1 MPDANSPPFDVARLE
16 RSNSAAWMTG
26 PLSSSKLVERAR
38 SRPTTVSRLSGSRRQ
53 RSWRKLSR
61 SCAIGSPFRAGRWP
75 CRLRAC
81 RSAVHALGVKVD
93 LLFASSGIETE
104 IVDRATPIEFGSIG
118 AVPVAN
124 AEELLAMKVLSM
136 TDLRLQDRIDAQRLL
151 QLTPELDLSL
161 VREHLARIRARGYA
175 REQDV
180 EAKLT
185 LVLRDVGR
193 VAR

>member
-1 MPDANSPPFDVARLE
+1 M
-16 RSNSAAWMTG
+16 
-26 PLSSSKLVERAR
+26 
-38 SRPTTVSRLSGSRRQ
+38 
-53 RSWRKLSR
+53 
-61 SCAIGSPFRAGRWP
+61 
-75 CRLRAC
+75 
-81 RSAVHALGVKVD
+81 KVD

>member
-1 MPDANSPPFDVARLE
+1 MRRPGRKAPLGEPEIGDPNHSYAYAITLLARRDYSSRELTGKLE
-16 RSNSAAWMTG
+16 
-26 PLSSSKLVERAR
+26 ERGY
-38 SRPTTVSRLSGSRRQ
+38 LEH
-53 RSWRKLSR
+53 
-61 SCAIGSPFRAGRWP
+61 AI
-75 CRLRAC
+75 
-81 RSAVHALGVKVD
+81 
-93 LLFASSGIETE
+93 
-104 IVDRATPIEFGSIG
+104 
-118 AVPVAN
+118 VPVV
-124 AEELLAMKVLSM
+124 EELLAMKVLSM

-175 REQDV
+175 REQDL